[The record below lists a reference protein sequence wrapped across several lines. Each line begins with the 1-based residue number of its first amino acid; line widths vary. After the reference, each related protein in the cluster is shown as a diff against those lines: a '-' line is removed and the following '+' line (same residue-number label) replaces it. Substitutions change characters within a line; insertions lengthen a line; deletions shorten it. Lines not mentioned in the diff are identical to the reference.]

1 MSSIKIDKFDDFEY
15 SENRKHSQSSLDH
28 GTFDQED
35 IIYDSEYIKR
45 YFDLNMEVKSELER
59 VSSLDFDVFKI
70 REQTKDNELVT
81 TVSFILAK
89 EGIF

>member
-1 MSSIKIDKFDDFEY
+1 M
-15 SENRKHSQSSLDH
+15 DH

-35 IIYDSEYIKR
+35 IIYDTEYIER
-45 YFDLNMEVKSELER
+45 YFDLNMEVKSELAR

-70 REQTKDNELVT
+70 REQTKENELVT
-81 TVSFILAK
+81 TISYILAK